1 MVLRDA
7 DRVVAAG
14 DGGAGVDTGG
24 GLARQQSGAVPVIG
38 ALHSGWRPNTASKVG
53 VTLGTLGTLALVTSV
68 LIYTPD
74 IKNSSKF
81 VLLCKVLHF
90 VFVKQMRK

>member
-7 DRVVAAG
+7 DCVVAAG
-14 DGGAGVDTGG
+14 DGGARVDTGG
-24 GLARQQSGAVPVIG
+24 GLARQQSRAVLVSG

-68 LIYTPD
+68 LIDTPD
-74 IKNSSKF
+74 IKNALKF
-81 VLLCKVLHF
+81 VLMCIVLSLLSRI
-90 VFVKQMRK
+90 VYVV